1 MKSYHL
7 SCIASQ
13 VLPSKN
19 RPKRWNEK
27 MEKELK
33 VQRGGE
39 GGTRKS
45 PSLPSSFCMPTAQQP
60 EAREKM
66 GWGIARN
73 SYIKPKGL
81 LELATK
87 NLVGG
92 FPGGSDGK
100 ESACNSGEPGSIPGL
115 SKSPGEGNGNPFQY
129 SGLENSMDIDRS
141 LVGYSSWG
149 CKNSDTTGWATLI
162 TFKYVCFWIL
172 LFSVGV

>member
-1 MKSYHL
+1 
-7 SCIASQ
+7 
-13 VLPSKN
+13 
-19 RPKRWNEK
+19 

-129 SGLENSMDIDRS
+129 SGLENSMDKGVWQAIVHRVAESDRAERLTLS
-141 LVGYSSWG
+141 LSQELWKPFLHSQL
-149 CKNSDTTGWATLI
+149 CFLI
-162 TFKYVCFWIL
+162 PSRFHRTKSC
-172 LFSVGV
+172 G